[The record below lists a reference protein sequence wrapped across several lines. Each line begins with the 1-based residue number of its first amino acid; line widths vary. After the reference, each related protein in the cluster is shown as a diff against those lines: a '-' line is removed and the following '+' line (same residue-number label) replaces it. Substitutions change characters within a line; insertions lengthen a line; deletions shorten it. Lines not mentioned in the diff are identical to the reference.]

1 MRGLVARDTKV
12 GLNFMFFR
20 ISGALAVIGGLAWL
34 AKVALIWANG
44 GTGTTGG
51 AVGLLFL
58 TGGTCIVL
66 AGGLRAWYLAGNAK
80 VWRRVLASLAFVVV
94 LILMVD
100 LPILIGWQIFGRVWV
115 AEELGIILTALL
127 ALGVGAYWIIRGFGM
142 RDAAALKTA
151 K

>member
-1 MRGLVARDTKV
+1 
-12 GLNFMFFR
+12 MFFR

-51 AVGLLFL
+51 VVGLLFL
-58 TGGTCIVL
+58 TGGICIAL
-66 AGGLRAWYLAGNAK
+66 AGGLRAWYLAGIAK
-80 VWRRVLASLAFVVV
+80 VWRRVLATLAYVVV
-94 LILMVD
+94 LILLVD

-127 ALGVGAYWIIRGFGM
+127 ALGLGAYWIIRGFRM
-142 RDAAALKTA
+142 KDTALKTA
-151 K
+151 R

>member
-1 MRGLVARDTKV
+1 MGAGHVNVTFRHGVPVPVNDLPVA
-12 GLNFMFFR
+12 
-20 ISGALAVIGGLAWL
+20 ALAPEDGCHPEGVGQRIRTPYRGGG
-34 AKVALIWANG
+34 I
-44 GTGTTGG
+44 
-51 AVGLLFL
+51 
-58 TGGTCIVL
+58 CIAL

-80 VWRRVLASLAFVVV
+80 VWRRVITSLAYVVV

-115 AEELGIILTALL
+115 AEELGIILTVLL

-142 RDAAALKTA
+142 RDAAVLKTA